1 MILHFFQ
8 WLCSLLENNLLCNFG
23 CIAGSS
29 DEEVC
34 GLTTGPRPPVQFR
47 TSPPLEVHKPL
58 RSVSPPTKV
67 LSLANSGREGM
78 SSSGGGE
85 TSGSPGVGGSDGGTA
100 RAEGGARAASPRKR
114 HRQTPR
120 PHQMHRPCLDF
131 EKMQQVIIN
140 AKLG

>member
-1 MILHFFQ
+1 M
-8 WLCSLLENNLLCNFG
+8 
-23 CIAGSS
+23 
-29 DEEVC
+29 C

-47 TSPPLEVHKPL
+47 TSPPLEAHKPL
-58 RSVSPPTKV
+58 RSVSPPAKV
-67 LSLANSGREGM
+67 LGLANSGREAM
-78 SSSGGGE
+78 SSVGGGE
-85 TSGSPGVGGSDGGTA
+85 TSGSPGSDGGAA
-100 RAEGGARAASPRKR
+100 RTESGPRAASPRKR

>member
-1 MILHFFQ
+1 M
-8 WLCSLLENNLLCNFG
+8 
-23 CIAGSS
+23 
-29 DEEVC
+29 C

-47 TSPPLEVHKPL
+47 TSPPLEAHKPL

-78 SSSGGGE
+78 SSVGGGE
-85 TSGSPGVGGSDGGTA
+85 TSGSPGVAAGNDGGTT
-100 RAEGGARAASPRKR
+100 RAESGPRAASPRKR